1 MNRREYSLLVENWRR
16 FLIEGD
22 QSGGSKFKNKFLIL
36 NDGKSGG
43 KPAVLIGVS
52 HDKNESIERD
62 IPEEAKDAAEIGY
75 YFEGAGDDVK
85 KVKALFG
92 GKLIKELGQWD
103 SSEDTG
109 LTNKDQCYTLFTGGS
124 WNNKEWPQQ
133 VFGGEFYSNG
143 DEIVND
149 GSLDAKRLEKF
160 RKDKDKKASDV
171 IFLMLTSTEFPT
183 REAGGLTGDEA
194 REVIDEIHEVVN
206 IKNVSVKSGPEGR
219 EEFTK
224 IIDKIHKSKLFFP
237 GGGDEEG
244 DFVKEVNNKRRE
256 NLLKKL
262 KETGGIGIIG
272 YSHLAHLQ
280 NLGKIV

>member
-22 QSGGSKFKNKFLIL
+22 QSGESNFKNKFLIL

-43 KPAVLIGVS
+43 KPAVLIGVA

-62 IPEEAKDAAEIGY
+62 IPDEVIKAAEIGY
-75 YFEGAGDDVK
+75 YFEGAGDDVG
-85 KVKALFG
+85 KVKNLFG

-103 SSEDTG
+103 KPEDTG
-109 LTNKDQCYTLFTGGS
+109 LTNKDQCYTLFTGNS

-143 DEIVND
+143 AKIVND
-149 GSLDAKRLEKF
+149 GSLDTVKLEKF
-160 RKDKDKKASDV
+160 RNNKDKKASDV

-183 REAGGLTGDEA
+183 RKAGGLSDDDA
-194 REVIDEIHEVVN
+194 REVIDKIHEVIN
-206 IKNVSVKSGPEGR
+206 IKNISVKSGPEGR
-219 EEFTK
+219 KEFTK

-244 DFVKEVNNKRRE
+244 DFVKKANNARRE
-256 NLLKKL
+256 SLLKKL